1 MMARAGQDLAWSLED
16 DVADAP
22 RALRTT
28 AGRAP
33 RSVVPWDPARRRAP
47 FVSVDEALED
57 FARGAFVLV
66 VDDEDRENEGDLC
79 CAAEL
84 VTPRHIAFMARQA
97 SGLVC
102 TAMTGARLDELG
114 IGPLVAENTNPHGT
128 AFTVSVEARHLT
140 TTGISAH
147 DRAAT
152 IRHLL
157 DPAARPE
164 DFVRPGHTF
173 PLRAAPGGVLER
185 PGHTEAAVDLAR
197 LAGLQPA
204 GVICEIMNDDGTM
217 ARRDELSAFAERHG
231 IRMLAIDE
239 LARHRRRT
247 ERLVVERAD
256 CELPI
261 GPDVWHA
268 RAYEDTLTGE
278 THLAIVLG
286 GFRPGEPPLVH
297 AHSCCLTG
305 DVLRSVRC
313 DCRLQLDAALER
325 ISQAGA
331 GIVLYLSNDTGRGR
345 GFIDKLKVYE
355 ARGGAR
361 SDPDY
366 ATHEALRLGD
376 YRVAASILRELGADE
391 IRLLTNNPAGSAEL
405 AAHGVRVAE
414 RMPLRRAA
422 AGEPPR
428 RRGLALIGESLPARA
443 QDR

>member
-1 MMARAGQDLAWSLED
+1 MTHAAEHLAWNFED
-16 DVADAP
+16 GVADVP
-22 RALRTT
+22 RARHT
-28 AGRAP
+28 ASRRLS
-33 RSVVPWDPARRRAP
+33 RSVVPWEPMRRRGP

-57 FARGAFVLV
+57 IARGAFVLV
-66 VDDEDRENEGDLC
+66 VDDEHRENEGDLI

-84 VTPRHIAFMARQA
+84 VTPAHIAFMARQA

-102 TAMTGARLDELG
+102 TAMTGARLDALE
-114 IGPLVAENTNPHGT
+114 IGPQVDDNTNPQGT

-197 LAGLQPA
+197 LAGLAPA
-204 GVICEIMNDDGTM
+204 GVICEVMNDDGTM
-217 ARRDELSAFAERHG
+217 ARRDELTEFAERHG
-231 IRMLAIDE
+231 IKLLTIEE

-256 CELPI
+256 CALPV
-261 GPDVWHA
+261 GADVWHA
-268 RAYEDTLTGE
+268 RAYEDVLTGE

-286 GFRPGEPPLVH
+286 RISPDEAPLVH
-297 AHSCCLTG
+297 AHACCLTG

-325 ISQAGA
+325 ISQAGS

-355 ARGGAR
+355 ARGASR
-361 SDPDY
+361 QDPDY
-366 ATHEALRLGD
+366 ATHEALRAGD
-376 YRVAASILRELGADE
+376 YRIAASILRELGADD

-405 AAHGVRVAE
+405 ATHGVRVVE
-414 RMPLRRAA
+414 RMPLRRAPA
-422 AGEPPR
+422 ADPPR
-428 RRGLALIGESLPARA
+428 ERRLELIGDLP
-443 QDR
+443 